1 MQRNRSVNA
10 ALARIVLTGAI
21 LAACAVTPAVAQEPI
36 RLGFLTTLSGP
47 QGVIGQEQKRGLEL
61 AVEHLGG
68 KIGDRPLQVIEADDK
83 FNAGEAVQQATKL
96 VERDRVRLITGLAAS
111 NTLMAIAKPML
122 ARGVMLLSANAGPS
136 PLAGAGCNP
145 NLFATAFQNDQWST
159 GIAAYLNERGY
170 KRVYFIG
177 MDYQAGWDH
186 TKAVIRNFKGEV
198 VKEAYTPIEQL
209 DFSAELSQLRAAK
222 PDAVYAFY
230 VGGAAVAFV
239 KQYAQAGLKG
249 IPLVAPTAMSDPTLF
264 LAQGDAALGIRT
276 ASHWSEHL
284 DNPANVR
291 FVETYRAKF
300 GRPPTSYAASQY
312 DTIILLD
319 SAVRAAN
326 GTIDPVKLREPMRQ
340 ARFETVRD
348 TFRFNTNQ
356 FPIQT
361 IYMEEIVKDA
371 DGGIATKLIGPV
383 AKNAGD
389 PYAKD
394 CKLAN

>member
-1 MQRNRSVNA
+1 MKGFTTVGA
-10 ALARIVLTGAI
+10 AIAGAV
-21 LAACAVTPAVAQEPI
+21 LAAIGPAAAQEPI
-36 RLGFLTTLSGP
+36 KLGFMTTLSGP

-68 KIGDRPLQVIEADDK
+68 KVGDRPLQVVEADDK
-83 FNAGEAVQQATKL
+83 FNAGEAVQQATRL

-111 NTLMAIAKPML
+111 NTIMAVAKPTL

-136 PLAGAGCNP
+136 PLAGAGCNQ
-145 NLFATAFQNDQWST
+145 NLFVPSFQNDQWST
-159 GIAAYLNERGY
+159 GIAAYLGEKGY

-198 VKEAYTPIEQL
+198 AKEAYTPIDQL

-230 VGGAAVAFV
+230 VGGAAVAFL
-239 KQYAQAGLKG
+239 KQYAQAGLKD
-249 IPLVAPTAMSDPTLF
+249 IPLVTATAMSDPTLYG
-264 LAQGDAALGIRT
+264 AQGDAALGLMV

-284 DNPANVR
+284 DNPANR
-291 FVETYRAKF
+291 KFVEAYRAKY
-300 GRPPTSYAASQY
+300 GRAPTHYAASQY
-312 DTIILLD
+312 DTIMLLD
-319 SAVRAAN
+319 SAVRAA
-326 GTIDPVKLREPMRQ
+326 GGSSDPAKLRAPLRE
-340 ARFETVRD
+340 ARFSSVRGA
-348 TFRFNTNQ
+348 FRFNTNH

-361 IYMEEIVKDA
+361 IYMEEVVKGP
-371 DGGIATKLIGPV
+371 DGGLATKLIGPV
-383 AKNAGD
+383 AKEVAD

-394 CKLAN
+394 CALTN